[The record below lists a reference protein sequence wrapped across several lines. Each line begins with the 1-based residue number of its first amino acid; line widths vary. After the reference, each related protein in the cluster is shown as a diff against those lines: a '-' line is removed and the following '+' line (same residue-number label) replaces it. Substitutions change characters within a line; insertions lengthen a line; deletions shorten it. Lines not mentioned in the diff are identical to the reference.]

1 MAKFRVVNSS
11 WLCVIFTLFKS
22 STRSFFPRMRT
33 FSISQSHHW
42 LWLITDLVKTPFLF
56 CSWQEEFRREA
67 VMFLPAEHRCEKSRS
82 HLHTTVL
89 MLRAPDGFCFL
100 GVDNE
105 KTLIF
110 FPKFDPQF
118 GFLSKSWDFS
128 YLDFTF
134 SFACAALAN
143 RGSRSRAGAGAAR
156 LEQEN
161 TGTFPVLQELL
172 WLLCIFKGLT
182 LSHGEP
188 L

>member
-1 MAKFRVVNSS
+1 M
-11 WLCVIFTLFKS
+11 WLVPCLKAAREV
-22 STRSFFPRMRT
+22 FFPKMRM
-33 FSISQSHHW
+33 FSTSSKHW
-42 LWLITDLVKTPFLF
+42 FWLITDLVKTLFLF
-56 CSWQEEFRREA
+56 CSWQEDFRREA
-67 VMFLPAEHRCEKSRS
+67 VMFLPAEHRCEKGRS

-89 MLRAPDGFCFL
+89 MLRPDGFCFL
-100 GVDNE
+100 GADNE

-110 FPKFDPQF
+110 FPKFDSQF

-128 YLDFTF
+128 YLSFTF
-134 SFACAALAN
+134 SFTCAALAN
-143 RGSRSRAGAGAAR
+143 RESRSRAGGAR

-161 TGTFPVLQELL
+161 KGTFPVLQELL